1 MEQSIL
7 RTCLREHQPSAS
19 AARGSINNIDRAAA
33 LSMGWQQRGHE
44 KEDKE
49 TTSFL
54 AEQSL
59 LLAVNGRVQGKASP
73 VEG

>member
-1 MEQSIL
+1 MERFIP

-19 AARGSINNIDRAAA
+19 AARGGINNIDRAAA
-33 LSMGWQQRGHE
+33 LSMGWQCGHE

-59 LLAVNGRVQGKASP
+59 LLAVNGRVEGKASP